1 MKEVQDHWFR
11 KAKEDGYR
19 ARSAY
24 KLLAIDER
32 FRILKRGM
40 RVLDAGA
47 APGSWTQVASK
58 IVGELRFLMF
68 ANFDILLLEMLY
80 GLIQMDK
87 LVEYNRVCWNN
98 FQY

>member
-1 MKEVQDHWFR
+1 MKEVQDHWFK

-58 IVGELRFLMF
+58 IVGEHGEIVSVDLKRST
-68 ANFDILLLEMLY
+68 
-80 GLIQMDK
+80 
-87 LVEYNRVCWNN
+87 LVGSLKMCA
-98 FQY
+98 